1 MDKARER
8 AIRRQ
13 TMFWLLAFVVF
24 LFFLWLLGDILLPF
38 IAGMALAYFLDPVAD
53 LLERWGMGRLAALGA
68 KVIGGWDD
76 ADAEMMLPDP
86 IHKRA
91 CRQRIAWI
99 GNPFGQT

>member
-53 LLERWGMGRLAALGA
+53 LLER
-68 KVIGGWDD
+68 
-76 ADAEMMLPDP
+76 
-86 IHKRA
+86 
-91 CRQRIAWI
+91 
-99 GNPFGQT
+99 